1 MSACVLQDA
10 VRVQP
15 IPGDPEGENASQ
27 QGQQNVAYKIADC
40 MRTNRDIDMKRDANM
55 TPQTLRN
62 RSVAARGFTLIELL
76 ATLSVLVILTSLAA
90 ASMSSTVNN
99 NRIYATQTEFLASL
113 ALARSEAARRGVP
126 VVLSATAPV
135 TGNAFA
141 GGWRVWVDLDGN
153 GSFDSA
159 TEPVL
164 RTHESIPSS
173 ILVGDGTTTDIGFTP
188 VGFLSQGGAVD
199 IKVCA
204 SDGAVAGYDISIQPN
219 GMADVA
225 DVAAHTTPCN

>member
-1 MSACVLQDA
+1 
-10 VRVQP
+10 
-15 IPGDPEGENASQ
+15 
-27 QGQQNVAYKIADC
+27 
-40 MRTNRDIDMKRDANM
+40 MKR
-55 TPQTLRN
+55 TSKSPN
-62 RSVAARGFTLIELL
+62 RPLNGLPASARGFTLIELL
-76 ATLSVLVILTSLAA
+76 ATMTVLVILTSLAA

-99 NRIYATQTEFLASL
+99 NRIYATQTEFVASL
-113 ALARSEAARRGVP
+113 ALARSEAARRGVN
-126 VVLSATAPV
+126 VMLTATAPV

-141 GGWRVWVDLDGN
+141 GGWRVWVDSDGS
-153 GSFDSA
+153 GTFDS

-173 ILVGDGTTTDIGFTP
+173 VLVGDGATTTIGFTP
-188 VGFLSQGGAVD
+188 MGFLNQTSAVD

-225 DVAAHTTPCN
+225 DVAAHTTPCS